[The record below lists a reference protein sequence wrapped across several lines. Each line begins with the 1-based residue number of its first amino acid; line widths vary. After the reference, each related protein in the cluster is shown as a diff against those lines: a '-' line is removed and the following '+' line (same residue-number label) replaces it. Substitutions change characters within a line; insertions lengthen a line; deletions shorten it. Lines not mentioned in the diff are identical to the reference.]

1 MGRWTHTFT
10 RCPVSVAAC
19 SETKMSPNN
28 RVARVETAIRSR
40 DASQQEGFPTRRYL
54 PRTQARSWFI
64 NQWMWYRLSTRQNTS
79 SLHRSS
85 QRVSI
90 AGPVKADTNRT
101 GVFRSFT
108 KTLYASSTSPL
119 RKREKDALETLLSFE
134 HIFSSP
140 TRFQRTLYASSTSP
154 PLEELGGLYGKDTS
168 HLRDILRTNLCTRA

>member
-28 RVARVETAIRSR
+28 NR

-64 NQWMWYRLSTRQNTS
+64 NQWIWYRLLTRQNTS
-79 SLHRSS
+79 SLYRSS

-90 AGPVKADTNRT
+90 AGPMKADTNRT

-154 PLEELGGLYGKDTS
+154 PLEELRGTTRGKTQATWEIYS
-168 HLRDILRTNLCTRA
+168 ARGTQAWLVEEQA

>member
-1 MGRWTHTFT
+1 
-10 RCPVSVAAC
+10 
-19 SETKMSPNN
+19 
-28 RVARVETAIRSR
+28 
-40 DASQQEGFPTRRYL
+40 
-54 PRTQARSWFI
+54 
-64 NQWMWYRLSTRQNTS
+64 MWYRLSTRQNTS
-79 SLHRSS
+79 SLHGSS

-168 HLRDILRTNLCTRA
+168 HLRDILRTNLCTRAWRLRFVIETRYNNKKGGFRLRKPSDASISASQAGPKLVSINQWTW